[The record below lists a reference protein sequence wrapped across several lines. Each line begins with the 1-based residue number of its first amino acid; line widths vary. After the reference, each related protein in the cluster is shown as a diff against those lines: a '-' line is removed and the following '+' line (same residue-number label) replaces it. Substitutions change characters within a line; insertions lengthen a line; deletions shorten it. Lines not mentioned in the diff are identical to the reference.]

1 MKINGSGSTQFR
13 ELRKQAEKI
22 LEENPEFIKTIS
34 PEDVKKLI
42 HELHVHQI
50 ELEMQNDELRKTQ
63 LALEASRDRYAD
75 LYDFAPAGYFTLDEN
90 LLVIE
95 ANFTCV
101 NLLCDNKYKFLKRGF
116 SHYVAKDYQDEY
128 YRFIRKSVETKE
140 LQTCE
145 IKLLK
150 KDGSQLYTHLTC
162 VTVQDEKGNFSQ
174 IRIAISDINK
184 FKRMER
190 ALAESEERYQNLFEN
205 APDMYFTVSTDG
217 TVTSVNQS
225 GADYLGYSK
234 AELVG
239 NSVWTIVY
247 KNDLASVQKQ
257 FAEILSEKL
266 LKSEL
271 EFRKV
276 SKNGSILWVHER
288 THLNLD
294 DKERPVEVWIIC
306 RDISERKQLEAH
318 HQQIQKMK
326 AVSSLA
332 GGIAHE
338 FNNALCGIIGNIDLL
353 QLKYPGD
360 ENMNRYFEQIL
371 TSSLRMSG
379 LTDQLLA
386 YARGGKYEA
395 KKISL
400 SKFIKDTLP
409 LTRNTIRP
417 SIHLDTDLHL
427 DISYVETDLTQ
438 LQIVL
443 SALLNNSSEA
453 IDGKGHIKI
462 ITSEE
467 EVDEEF
473 INHHPGLKPG
483 PYVCLTVED
492 DGTGMDEE
500 TRRRVFEPFF
510 TTKNQGRG
518 LGMASAYGIVK
529 NHDGWISVYS
539 ELGQGTVVQIYLPAV
554 DFHVKAVKKPKI
566 EPAKNGGTILVIED
580 DEIVLNVSRAMLKK
594 MGYRVLEAKTGEDA
608 IDVVKSFD
616 GDIDLALLDIKL
628 PDTEGGRL
636 YPLIM
641 KARPNLRVIVCSG
654 YSVDGPAQQ
663 ILDAGAEGFIQKPF
677 SITNLWEKLK
687 EVLGDKK

>member
-1 MKINGSGSTQFR
+1 MKKDEL
-13 ELRKQAEKI
+13 ELRKRAEEV
-22 LEENPEFIKTIS
+22 LQGQS
-34 PEDVKKLI
+34 EDVRDLSEQEMQHLI
-42 HELHVHQI
+42 HELRVHQI

-63 LALEASRDRYAD
+63 LALEASRDRYTD
-75 LYDFAPAGYFTLDEN
+75 LYDFAPVGYFTLDEN

-101 NLLCDNKYKFLKRGF
+101 NLLCDNKSTFLKRGF

-128 YRFIRKSVETKE
+128 YLFIRKSVETKE
-140 LQTCE
+140 PQTCE
-145 IKLLK
+145 LKLLK
-150 KDGSQLYTHLTC
+150 EGGSEFYAHLAC
-162 VTVQDEKGNFSQ
+162 MAVQDEKGNFSQ
-174 IRIAISDINK
+174 TRIAISDINK
-184 FKRMER
+184 FKLLER
-190 ALAESEERYQNLFEN
+190 ALAESEERYQNLFDN

-234 AELVG
+234 EELVG

-247 KNDLASVQKQ
+247 NNDLESVQKE

-271 EFRKV
+271 EFRRV
-276 SKNGSILWVHER
+276 RKNGSILWVHER

-306 RDISERKQLEAH
+306 RDISERKLLEAQ

-338 FNNALCGIIGNIDLL
+338 FNNGLCGITGNIDLL

-371 TSSLRMSG
+371 TSSQRMSG

-395 KKISL
+395 KSISL
-400 SKFIKDTLP
+400 SKFIEDTLP
-409 LTRNTIRP
+409 LIRNTISP
-417 SIHLDTDLHL
+417 SIHLDTDLHP

-453 IDGKGHIKI
+453 IDGKGRIKI

-483 PYVCLTVED
+483 PYVYLTVED

-510 TTKNQGRG
+510 TTKIQGRG
-518 LGMASAYGIVK
+518 LGMASAYGIIK

-539 ELGQGTVVQIYLPAV
+539 ELGQGTVVRIYLPTV
-554 DFHVKAVKKPKI
+554 DFHVKEVKKPKI
-566 EPAKNGGTILVIED
+566 KPAKDGGTILVIED
-580 DEIVLNVSRAMLKK
+580 DEIVLNVSRAMLEK
-594 MGYRVLEAKTGEDA
+594 MGYRVLEAKTGMDA
-608 IDVVKSFD
+608 VKIVKSFD
-616 GDIDLALLDIKL
+616 GDIDLALLDVKL
-628 PDTEGGRL
+628 PDTEGDRL

-687 EVLGDKK
+687 AALEGE